1 MFSKRNVSAVIVLV
15 SKLNLKIKLL
25 RNFGLL
31 LEYRLCSGKTVWCG
45 LGLNHLSMTLD
56 KSLIASESSLK
67 ALKLVWLRV
76 SNSFRSECL
85 VELTKHSFLDREDK
99 KEILEDEAKGVLSIR
114 GQLSLNYGWGGAK
127 WQGCHRSANLRVK
140 AKLGKQCKLDTR

>member
-1 MFSKRNVSAVIVLV
+1 MFSKRNVSVVIVLV

-31 LEYRLCSGKTVWCG
+31 LEYRLCSEKTVGCG

-67 ALKLVWLRV
+67 P
-76 SNSFRSECL
+76 
-85 VELTKHSFLDREDK
+85 
-99 KEILEDEAKGVLSIR
+99 
-114 GQLSLNYGWGGAK
+114 
-127 WQGCHRSANLRVK
+127 
-140 AKLGKQCKLDTR
+140 